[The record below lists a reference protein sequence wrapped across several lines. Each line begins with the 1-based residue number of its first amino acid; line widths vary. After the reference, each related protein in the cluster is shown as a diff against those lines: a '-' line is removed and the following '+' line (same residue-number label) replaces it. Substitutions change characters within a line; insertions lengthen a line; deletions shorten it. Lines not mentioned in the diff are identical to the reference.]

1 MKCED
6 VIEELRSPAT
16 LVRDEVS
23 RHIVQCET
31 CRAAEQAVAALA
43 NERALR
49 VPRLA
54 DGAFERALQRATQL
68 PPRVVTTSRRGFWV
82 GTAVGGVFAASL
94 AVAITL
100 WWLQPGTDVA
110 ATNPQV
116 RLALHEVRAI
126 NVSLDSPE
134 ALQGAEIR
142 IVLTGAIG
150 LDGFADER
158 ELRWMTD
165 LDRGVNQLT
174 LPVVALGPN
183 GGQVMVE
190 VQYGDKRRAFV
201 VDVQTTDDSAGLP
214 AEPPGANPDVWLE
227 REPLRRS
234 IV

>member
-6 VIEELRSPAT
+6 VIEELRSAAT
-16 LVRDEVS
+16 PVRDEVS

-68 PPRVVTTSRRGFWV
+68 PPRVVTDRRGFWV
-82 GTAVGGVFAASL
+82 GTAVGGALAASL
-94 AVAITL
+94 AVAVTL
-100 WWLQPGTDVA
+100 WWLQPRTDVA
-110 ATNPQV
+110 AANPQV
-116 RLALHEVRAI
+116 RLALHEVRAV
-126 NVSLDSPE
+126 NVALDSPE

-150 LDGFADER
+150 LDGFAEER

-165 LDRGVNQLT
+165 LDRGMNRLT

-201 VDVQTTDDSAGLP
+201 VDVQTTDDSAGRTP
-214 AEPPGANPDVWLE
+214 APGAKPSAV
-227 REPLRRS
+227 
-234 IV
+234 